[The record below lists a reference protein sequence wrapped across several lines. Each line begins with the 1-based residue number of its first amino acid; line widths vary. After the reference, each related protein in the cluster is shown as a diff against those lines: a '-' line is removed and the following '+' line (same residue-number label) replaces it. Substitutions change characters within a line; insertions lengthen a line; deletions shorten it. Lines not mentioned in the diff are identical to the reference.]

1 MQEQYHWGNRIK
13 KLSKHEIKKMKE
25 NMQKTPIIQEKADQ
39 YHRLEGEEADK
50 LLEHLEYEQ
59 NITKKEPIKENKKKI
74 WFLKQ
79 LKLYFFWK

>member
-1 MQEQYHWGNRIK
+1 
-13 KLSKHEIKKMKE
+13 MKE

-74 WFLKQ
+74 
-79 LKLYFFWK
+79 